1 MPDQTGN
8 LLFFCAANRGGD
20 EMTDLPEKPV
30 KALVRRPAGL
40 VVAALIFPLL
50 SLGPWSS
57 AWGQQSPREIRPP
70 MQLQT
75 DQRTPPAAVE
85 PAPPAPTPAVLPVT
99 DPNLPLGERLA
110 KCDQTAGNSEALA
123 LPGPKGE
130 VKLDRCFRGR
140 DHLVCG
146 FNALLTEAKVLLQNY
161 KGIVDADYPNVG
173 DVEGIC
179 RIKPDRLTA
188 DLQSA
193 IEFTARFKALKAEYE
208 ARGNCATRVQQ
219 SFRDVA
225 FPDLTQG
232 PSVLKSMTEAIAG
245 DLKGLSAVQAQV
257 VELAER
263 TEWSHRAIGTL
274 QKLHRSMCATKQ
286 RAATDAEERASR

>member
-1 MPDQTGN
+1 MPQ
-8 LLFFCAANRGGD
+8 FFVTAA
-20 EMTDLPEKPV
+20 E
-30 KALVRRPAGL
+30 ALARRPAGF
-40 VVAALIFPLL
+40 VVAALIYPLL
-50 SLGPWSS
+50 SGLWSSS
-57 AWGQQSPREIRPP
+57 AWGQQIARELRPP
-70 MQLQT
+70 IQLQT
-75 DQRTPPAAVE
+75 EQGAPVQAPAAIQ
-85 PAPPAPTPAVLPVT
+85 PAPPAPTPVALPVT

-110 KCDQTAGNSEALA
+110 KCDQTAGNPEPFA

-140 DHLVCG
+140 DHLVCS
-146 FNALLTEAKVLLQNY
+146 FNALLTEAKILLQNY
-161 KGIVDADYPNVG
+161 KRIVDAGYPDVG

-188 DLQSA
+188 DFQSA

-232 PSVLKSMTEAIAG
+232 PSVLKSMTESMDG
-245 DLKGLSAVQAQV
+245 DLKTLSAVQAQV
-257 VELAER
+257 VALAER
-263 TEWSHRAIGTL
+263 TDVSQRAIGTI
-274 QKLHRSMCATKQ
+274 QKLHRSMCATNQ
-286 RAATDAEERASR
+286 QAATDAEGRASR